1 MGIIYYQ
8 LGTWKNTNTQFNWI
22 LEKSI
27 ECFSFSSSEFWCFS
41 LEMIFT
47 VHWFLVFFLEFI
59 LPKSQFG
66 TLYFISFHYITLHF
80 HSSFFNELPFK
91 MLFADS
97 LNYYYYF
104 AGGLTVSAILTK
116 LNQILRLILPRGSN
130 VKFS

>member
-8 LGTWKNTNTQFNWI
+8 LGTWKNTNTQFNWM

-66 TLYFISFHYITLHF
+66 TLYFISLHYITF
-80 HSSFFNELPFK
+80 PFFLLQWITIQ